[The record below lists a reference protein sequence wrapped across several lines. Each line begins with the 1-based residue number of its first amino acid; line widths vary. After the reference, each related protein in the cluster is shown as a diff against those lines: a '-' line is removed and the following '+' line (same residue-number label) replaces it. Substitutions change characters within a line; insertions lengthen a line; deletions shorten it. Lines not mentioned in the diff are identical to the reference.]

1 MRTKGDA
8 LGMSKE
14 DIQTR
19 LKSVRWEVCLT
30 DELKKQTSPTHV
42 WIADRLSMGVPQAVT
57 IYTGRLTVKNFSQ
70 NSVFSTLFMIVL
82 NAFLTP

>member
-42 WIADRLSMGVPQAVT
+42 WIADRLSIEVT
-57 IYTGRLTVKNFSQ
+57 LHTGRLTVKNFSQ
-70 NSVFSTLFMIVL
+70 NSVISTLFMIVR